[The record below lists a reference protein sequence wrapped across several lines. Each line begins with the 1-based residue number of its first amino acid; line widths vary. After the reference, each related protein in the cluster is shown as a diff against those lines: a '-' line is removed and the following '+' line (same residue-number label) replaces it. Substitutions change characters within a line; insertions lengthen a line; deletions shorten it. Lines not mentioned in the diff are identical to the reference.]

1 MIRFA
6 DPKNDVAFR
15 KIFGNE
21 QHKEILISFL
31 NAVLGLSGSYEIDDI
46 TILNPYQAPKIELLK
61 ESILD
66 VRARNKLG
74 VTFIVEMQVARLPH
88 IRKRFTYYLS
98 KTYASQIARG
108 DDYPKLN
115 QVIFIGILDFNE
127 FEGEDFLT
135 KHLLLNT
142 STFKQELKDLEFNFI
157 ELPKFNKKE
166 VELVDILDKW
176 IFFIKN
182 AGDLAIAPNTEME
195 KALQSAYEVANQFTW
210 TSDEMDAYELRGIRI
225 QDERGARELAYREGR
240 QEGIQEGRQEGIQE
254 GRQEGRQEGERLAKL
269 QIAQTLLANGMS
281 LAEVA
286 RMIQWDLAALEAA
299 LV

>member
-127 FEGEDFLT
+127 FEGDDFLT

-225 QDERGARELAYREGR
+225 QDERGARELAY
-240 QEGIQEGRQEGIQE
+240 QEGRQEGIQE
-254 GRQEGRQEGERLAKL
+254 GKQEGRQEGERLAKL
-269 QIAQTLLANGMS
+269 QIVQTLLANGMS
-281 LAEVA
+281 LAEAA
-286 RMIQWDLAALEAA
+286 RMIQ
-299 LV
+299 